1 MVPQI
6 IQLGFP
12 HMKRQCRRHA
22 KAVTGCGTADR
33 RNAKATAGV
42 AWLRRWQITGNFQ
55 RHWHGFSVQTRVYL
69 YTCIDSICIYIYI
82 HTCLHVYIY
91 IYTYTCT
98 LRPLCGYHFST
109 RRRRRIPKTNCE
121 DRFPKTNCSLKTNS
135 PRRKSFK

>member
-69 YTCIDSICIYIYI
+69 YTCIDSICIYIHI

-91 IYTYTCT
+91 T
-98 LRPLCGYHFST
+98 LIHVH
-109 RRRRRIPKTNCE
+109 
-121 DRFPKTNCSLKTNS
+121 
-135 PRRKSFK
+135 

>member
-6 IQLGFP
+6 IQLGFS
-12 HMKRQCRRHA
+12 HVTRQCRRHA

-69 YTCIDSICIYIYI
+69 YTCIDSICICIYNYI
-82 HTCLHVYIY
+82 HT
-91 IYTYTCT
+91 
-98 LRPLCGYHFST
+98 
-109 RRRRRIPKTNCE
+109 
-121 DRFPKTNCSLKTNS
+121 
-135 PRRKSFK
+135 

>member
-69 YTCIDSICIYIYI
+69 YTCIDSICIYIHI

-91 IYTYTCT
+91 IHLYMYIEAAM
-98 LRPLCGYHFST
+98 RV
-109 RRRRRIPKTNCE
+109 
-121 DRFPKTNCSLKTNS
+121 SLFHPQTKTNS
-135 PRRKSFK
+135 EDELRRQVPEDELLSEDEFPPKEEF